1 MRFPEPRARLL
12 PETAWQTDTVGMS
25 RSTVLLFEDRVLK
38 IDQDWEESR
47 REAPLRLSEKPSAGV
62 FAEQV
67 PRPLTLPA
75 PPYAASVP

>member
-1 MRFPEPRARLL
+1 MRFPETIARLL

-47 REAPLRLSEKPSAGV
+47 R
-62 FAEQV
+62 
-67 PRPLTLPA
+67 
-75 PPYAASVP
+75 

>member
-1 MRFPEPRARLL
+1 MRFPETIARLL

-47 REAPLRLSEKPSAGV
+47 RE
-62 FAEQV
+62 
-67 PRPLTLPA
+67 PRSDCQKS
-75 PPYAASVP
+75 PPPEF

>member
-1 MRFPEPRARLL
+1 MRFPETIARLL

-38 IDQDWEESR
+38 TGQDWEESR